1 MTLLQEPM
9 AIFAFCAGSCALV
22 FWAAEQP
29 WAKKF
34 FSIIPS
40 IILIYYIPTFAS
52 TFNIIPTS
60 SPVYD
65 WMKNY
70 LLPFSLFILMFT
82 ADIPTILKIGPKA
95 IIMMLVG
102 TLGIVVGGPIAYIIF
117 EQWLAPDAWQGLAA
131 LSGSWIGGGA
141 NFVAIKESV
150 GAPDSM
156 IGPIIVIDTAVGYT
170 WMGVLLFLT
179 NYQKIIDK
187 WNHADTTVLEDINN
201 RLRDFEKSQ
210 IKPIQLVDVAMVI
223 AAGFIGAVLCR
234 ELGKQVYEITNPFLT
249 LNFPNLAA
257 IFSGFTWMVIFISTL
272 GILLSFTPLR
282 RIESGGASKIGY
294 AALFLFLTSI
304 GAKADL
310 RALLD
315 APILIMVGTV
325 WILIHIL
332 IMFAGARIF
341 KAPLFLVAMGSQ
353 ANVGGAASAPIVAA
367 AYYES
372 MAPVGLLMGVMGYLV
387 GNYAGLLCAFL
398 LKVVSGG

>member
-9 AIFAFCAGSCALV
+9 AIFAFCAGSCAFV
-22 FWAAEQP
+22 FWTAEQS

-65 WMKNY
+65 WMKDY

-82 ADIPTILKIGPKA
+82 ADIPTILRIGPKA
-95 IIMMLVG
+95 IIMMLIG
-102 TLGIVVGGPIAYIIF
+102 TLGVVIGGPIAYIIF
-117 EQWLAPDAWQGLAA
+117 EQWLTPDAWKGLAA

-150 GAPDSM
+150 GAPDSI
-156 IGPIIVIDTAVGYT
+156 IGPIIVIDTVVGYT

-187 WNHADTTVLEDINN
+187 WNHADTTVLENINQ
-201 RLRDFEKSQ
+201 RLKDFEKTEL
-210 IKPIQLVDVAMVI
+210 KPIQLVDVAMVI

-234 ELGKQVYEITNPFLT
+234 ELGKIMYEGTNPFLYSH
-249 LNFPNLAA
+249 FPNVAA
-257 IFSGFTWMVIFISTL
+257 IFSGFTWMVIFISTF

-282 RIESGGASKIGY
+282 KIESGGASKIGY

-310 RALLD
+310 RALLE

-325 WILIHIL
+325 WILIHVVIL
-332 IMFAGARIF
+332 FVGARIF

-353 ANVGGAASAPIVAA
+353 ANIGGAASAPIVAA

-372 MAPVGLLMGVMGYLV
+372 MAPVGLLMGMMGYLV

-398 LKVVSGG
+398 LKIVSGG